1 MQPTVEI
8 KGMEAFVKNCK
19 RISKEAQEKF
29 KKVVIQNAYEVE
41 RDAKQMC
48 PVDTGRL
55 RGSLSTNWTG
65 SATKRGKTDS
75 PAMADDG
82 VGRPE
87 FGKANFFAAVGTN
100 VEYADYVEHWRP
112 YLWTAFFTNVNWKY
126 FEGKIRTAMESVK

>member
-1 MQPTVEI
+1 MQPTVQI
-8 KGMEAFVKNCK
+8 QGMEALIKNCE
-19 RISKEAQEKF
+19 RIRKEAQERF
-29 KKVVIQNAYEVE
+29 KKVVLQNAYEVE

-55 RGSLSTNWTG
+55 RGSLSVNWSNSGMNRGRTENPATG
-65 SATKRGKTDS
+65 
-75 PAMADDG
+75 DDG

-87 FGKANFFAAVGTN
+87 FGKADFLAAVGTN

-126 FEGKIRTAMESVK
+126 FENKIKIAMESVK